1 MRVGFLAVAYGNGLL
16 PNRFQGCLPN
26 GLLGFFRERWVWVV
40 GESGERLRSD
50 KRYATDL
57 RRILFRRILF
67 RSDSSPLDVMMMP
80 RMTVMIVMTVMT
92 MLTMMI
98 VAMVILRVL
107 CCAHGCEGLRLWLRA
122 RAYAPRCASPDAI
135 SAGSGVAGP
144 DTPDLPARVSGA
156 VGGRSTPDPRVG
168 P

>member
-1 MRVGFLAVAYGNGLL
+1 M
-16 PNRFQGCLPN
+16 
-26 GLLGFFRERWVWVV
+26 

-57 RRILFRRILF
+57 RRILFR
-67 RSDSSPLDVMMMP
+67 SDSSPLDVMMMTK
-80 RMTVMIVMTVMT
+80 MTVMMVMTVMT

-107 CCAHGCEGLRLWLRA
+107 CCAHGRERLRLRA
-122 RAYAPRCASPDAI
+122 RAYMLPAAPDAI

-144 DTPDLPARVSGA
+144 STPVLPARVSGA
-156 VGGRSTPDPRVG
+156 LGGRSTPDPRVG